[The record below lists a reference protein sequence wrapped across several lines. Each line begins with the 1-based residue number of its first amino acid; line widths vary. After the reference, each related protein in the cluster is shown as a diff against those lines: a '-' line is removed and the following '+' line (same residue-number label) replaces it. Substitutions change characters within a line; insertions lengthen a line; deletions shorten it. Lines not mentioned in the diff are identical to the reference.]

1 MRKRFVLLLSLLLVL
16 PVYSLAQQSNAFTF
30 SDLYA
35 TLTLPEGVYDTILTP
50 ENLEAN
56 SDFLQ
61 FKGTTVDETKARFQ
75 QDGILLKGYDSK
87 SGRVLTLSA
96 QKDIEAEQYF
106 NINEHTPETRASYR
120 RMHAVS
126 DKYKILGY
134 TYNSIEW
141 KNFRNV
147 GRWLMLKYD
156 FRENGEVTGRGYQR
170 RTVHNGYTI
179 TLDMFVPG
187 GKQLKGGDNTAL
199 NKVFDGFA
207 FTQSLP
213 LPELPVLFNEKV
225 TAPMETSEPT
235 FTMTGK
241 TLGNARLVAVVGSY
255 ATAQTQV
262 VETTAKKNGDYSL
275 TITLPAEDLYFL
287 TLTVQA
293 EGALPLEKQ
302 YAITYRKG
310 LMSVSMSSV
319 PPEELTDD
327 SYRIAGT
334 AEKGAQVQ
342 LHVNNISATKKVGA
356 NGTFSFNADTSKEG
370 DYEFRLVFSKKG
382 YENRI
387 FTYKGSRT
395 LTEDE
400 RLSRIKDAASSPE
413 YAKLKKNIDRYDGD
427 MLTYEGTLISSEEK
441 AGEWVMTLALKQ
453 TGDTYSNYLIL
464 SSENDPGYALNTT
477 VRVYGVLVGTNTL
490 MNEEKQEMEVPKLQV
505 KLLEEPGL

>member
-1 MRKRFVLLLSLLLVL
+1 MRKCFTLLLVL
-16 PVYSLAQQSNAFTF
+16 LLLPYGAIAQEGNAFTF
-30 SDLYA
+30 ADQYA
-35 TLTLPEGVYDTILTP
+35 TLTLPGGVYDTVLTQ

-56 SDFLQ
+56 ADFLVSQ
-61 FKGTTVDETKARFQ
+61 GTTAEEAKARFQ
-75 QDGILLKGYDSK
+75 QDGVLLKAYDGK
-87 SGRVLTLSA
+87 SSRVLTLSA
-96 QKDIEAEQYF
+96 QKDSEAEQYF
-106 NINEHTPETRASYR
+106 NINEHTKETRASYR

-126 DKYKILGY
+126 DKYKTLGY
-134 TYNSIEW
+134 TYTSIEW

-170 RTVHNGYTI
+170 RTVYNGYTI

-187 GKQLKGGDNTAL
+187 GKQLKGADNTAL
-199 NKVFDGFA
+199 NKAFDSLV

-225 TAPMETSEPT
+225 TAPMETADPT
-235 FTMTGK
+235 FTMTGR
-241 TLGNARLVAVVGSY
+241 TLPNARLVAVVGSY
-255 ATAQTQV
+255 STAKTQV
-262 VETTAKKNGDYSL
+262 VETTAKKSGDYSL

-356 NGTFSFNADTSKEG
+356 NGTFTFNANTSQEG
-370 DYEFRLVFSKKG
+370 DYEFRLIFSKKG

-387 FTYKGSRT
+387 FTYKGTRT
-395 LTEDE
+395 LTQEQ
-400 RLSRIKDAASSPE
+400 RLSRIKDAATSPE

-441 AGEWVMTLALKQ
+441 AGEWVMTLALKK
-453 TGDTYSNYLIL
+453 TGESYSNFLIL
-464 SSENDPGYALNTT
+464 SSDSAPGYPLQSTLK
-477 VRVYGVLVGTNTL
+477 VYGVLVGTNTL
-490 MNEEKQEMEVPKLQV
+490 MNEDKQEMEVPKLQV
-505 KLLEEPGL
+505 RLLEGPGL